1 MKQPVFRKMSATPV
15 AEFVR
20 IRKGRDSRPPK
31 SDDFSY
37 IPAVAEFVRI
47 RKPLSSP
54 SPKSYD
60 FGYGAVLPRICVAF
74 LMGLCLAGCGG
85 AGAVD
90 RPAVGVQESATSEP
104 QRADPEPTA
113 HFPLTL
119 TDGLDR
125 RVIVQQPPKRI
136 VSIAPKNTEMLFA
149 IGAGENVVGV
159 TSFCNFPPEA
169 HDREKVGGFAA
180 SSLSIEKIVGLRPDL
195 VVTAAEFQ
203 RLVVEELDR
212 LGITVFAL
220 AAESFDGL
228 CGEMAILG
236 RITER
241 QTEAGRVIDLM
252 RSRFARVRAATA
264 AIPASERVSVFCEI
278 SDEPFLAAGPKSFIG
293 EMIEACGGVNI
304 MHDAR
309 AAYPHVN
316 PEVLLER
323 SPAVILIPSEEGRPP
338 ANAGVR
344 VLPGWN
350 ELPAVKK
357 GRVYYVDRD
366 LVSRCGPRMVQA
378 MEVIARLF
386 YPDRFDAGD
395 GAHLDDAES
404 RGRQP

>member
-1 MKQPVFRKMSATPV
+1 MRSLYAGF
-15 AEFVR
+15 
-20 IRKGRDSRPPK
+20 
-31 SDDFSY
+31 
-37 IPAVAEFVRI
+37 
-47 RKPLSSP
+47 
-54 SPKSYD
+54 
-60 FGYGAVLPRICVAF
+60 F
-74 LMGLCLAGCGG
+74 LLCLVGCGG

-90 RPAVGVQESATSEP
+90 RPAAGVQESAAGER
-104 QRADPEPTA
+104 QRADSEPTA

-119 TDGLDR
+119 TDGLGR
-125 RVIVQQPPKRI
+125 RVIVHQAPKRI

-203 RLVVEELDR
+203 RLVVDELDR

-228 CGEMAILG
+228 CGEMDILG
-236 RITER
+236 RITGR
-241 QTEAGRVIDLM
+241 QTEAGRVIDGM
-252 RSRFARVRAATA
+252 RSRFERVRTATA

-338 ANAGVR
+338 PHAGVR
-344 VLPGWN
+344 VLPAWN
-350 ELPAVKK
+350 ELPAVQN

-386 YPDRFDAGD
+386 YPDRFDEAAGD
-395 GAHLDDAES
+395 GSHLDDAES
-404 RGRQP
+404 RDRQP